1 MYISISLPNLTKI
14 SSCVGFI
21 IGGSGAPG
29 GIGGP
34 FIPGGGGGG
43 GGPPPGGGGGGGG
56 PDPGGGGGGGGANPP
71 PGGGGG
77 AGGGGAVPV
86 CGGLI
91 ILDNPAIEKN
101 KF

>member
-1 MYISISLPNLTKI
+1 MSSTTLLT
-14 SSCVGFI
+14 FEFHFR
-21 IGGSGAPG
+21 GSGLMG
-29 GIGGP
+29 HGNGVT
-34 FIPGGGGGG
+34 
-43 GGPPPGGGGGGGG
+43 
-56 PDPGGGGGGGGANPP
+56 PGGGGGGGGANPPP

-91 ILDNPAIEKN
+91 IFDNPAIEKN